1 MSAALQP
8 TLILLHGATINGHM
22 WDPIRRELDSR
33 YRIVTPD
40 LPGHGSRRC
49 EPFTLIG
56 AVATVTAAA
65 ASVAPAPFVVGGDSL
80 GGYSTLASAASL
92 PQDRLKGLILCGSS
106 SNLTGTALLPYL
118 MQKAMFRVMLMC
130 MSEERWIRTR
140 VRKLLSS
147 LKIAPEDVE
156 AMLNAGISLRVFN
169 QAVDALRDID
179 FRAKLAVVGQPVV
192 IINGGKDHGHI
203 RQEASFVAVARE
215 ASTHRLEGCEHGVTL
230 RRPREVAA
238 MINQFADRAF
248 ASAGRR

>member
-22 WDPIRRELDSR
+22 WDPIKHELDSR
-33 YRIVTPD
+33 YRVITPD
-40 LPGHGSRRC
+40 LPGHGSRRN
-49 EPFTLIG
+49 EPFTLTG

-65 ASVAPAPFVVGGDSL
+65 ASVAPSPFVVGGDSL

-118 MQKAMFRVMLMC
+118 MQKALIRTMLMFTA
-130 MSEERWIRTR
+130 EERLIRTR
-140 VRKLLSS
+140 VRKSLLS
-147 LKIAPEDVE
+147 LKLEPEDVE

-179 FRAKLAVVGQPVV
+179 FRAKLAAVEQPVV
-192 IINGGKDHGHI
+192 IINGGKDRGHI

-215 ASTHRLEGCEHGVTL
+215 ATTHRLEGCEHGVTL
-230 RRPREVAA
+230 RRPHEVAA
-238 MINQFADRAF
+238 MINQFAARVF